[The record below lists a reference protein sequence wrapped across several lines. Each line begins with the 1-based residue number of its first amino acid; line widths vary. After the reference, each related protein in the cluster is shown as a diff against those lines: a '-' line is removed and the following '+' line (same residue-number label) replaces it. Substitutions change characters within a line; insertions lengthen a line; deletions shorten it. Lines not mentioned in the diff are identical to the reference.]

1 MSGSLYG
8 IRAGATWILRNNLV
22 CKHVNDYNTWNTS
35 YSLKLSYIIF
45 ILEWFPVEWRNQFL
59 KMYNIDQE
67 FLFPKV
73 SKLWK
78 SALTKKAC
86 SKWFLIYTHKFLDI
100 LQQINLSLMYSL
112 CFSTQHPNSDYRVFF
127 NVFCGLS
134 R

>member
-1 MSGSLYG
+1 MPPPHPQKYAFFLMM
-8 IRAGATWILRNNLV
+8 
-22 CKHVNDYNTWNTS
+22 
-35 YSLKLSYIIF
+35 LSYGKCKMQGQKTAHRV
-45 ILEWFPVEWRNQFL
+45 LLVEWRNQFK

-78 SALTKKAC
+78 SALTKKAF